1 MKKTTRTILAF
12 DETQLEAIAKLK
24 EAFSGEEIKE
34 ISNKELFLICMA
46 VGFSAKNKVDVLQ
59 KSNTGVR
66 MEYFKPEDNVL
77 FTSLQ
82 IAEHDNPESLLQIE
96 QLYDLAECYAA
107 GGVGILYEALETNKN
122 FDEWFQSLIFQ
133 NLEDEED

>member
-1 MKKTTRTILAF
+1 
-12 DETQLEAIAKLK
+12 
-24 EAFSGEEIKE
+24 
-34 ISNKELFLICMA
+34 MA

-133 NLEDEED
+133 NLEDEQD